1 MHPGYGAPGTMFPG
15 YDAPGTMYS
24 GYGAPDTMYPGHGNP
39 DNPDAQDV
47 SKGHQAG
54 PSLDHNGTLAKTLID
69 DVCTEPLR
77 YKIRFEK
84 YMPLTFQTY
93 R

>member
-24 GYGAPDTMYPGHGNP
+24 GYGAPGTMYPGHGNP

-47 SKGHQAG
+47 SKGHQA
-54 PSLDHNGTLAKTLID
+54 
-69 DVCTEPLR
+69 
-77 YKIRFEK
+77 
-84 YMPLTFQTY
+84 LTTMVN
-93 R
+93 

>member
-54 PSLDHNGTLAKTLID
+54 PSLDHNGKLA
-69 DVCTEPLR
+69 
-77 YKIRFEK
+77 
-84 YMPLTFQTY
+84 
-93 R
+93 